1 MASENFRCT
10 PQEVPCSTSV
20 MCSLSLN
27 KFTIDLAGH
36 TQPHI
41 QPLASSSKSRHCAQ
55 FVIASLVMARVPATV
70 FCLLGS
76 LAVVASQ
83 SPFGFPGHRYP
94 FSGFDP
100 FANSRSYNR
109 YAHAF
114 EEPFLPPCPKYRPM
128 ELGEWQEVVTPS
140 GGAYQ
145 MHAELPWVRPS
156 DRRAQISPD
165 GLSIDIL
172 GLRQVPARGRMR
184 APECLPRGARLS
196 RDGRFEIL
204 EASVQVPPGDVSLA
218 TVRQTRQ
225 GLDITVPAL
234 RQPSLRPDTLKT
246 PKTGDEDQKDQRV
259 DQGVDQNVH
268 GVGQRQD
275 QSDAAMPRPKPES
288 RATSEV
294 SLPPSDGIEI
304 VEEEY
309 EYPEKDADASEG
321 WIDVRGEFQSY

>member
-1 MASENFRCT
+1 
-10 PQEVPCSTSV
+10 
-20 MCSLSLN
+20 
-27 KFTIDLAGH
+27 
-36 TQPHI
+36 
-41 QPLASSSKSRHCAQ
+41 
-55 FVIASLVMARVPATV
+55 MARVCAAV
-70 FCLLGS
+70 FCLGS
-76 LAVVASQ
+76 LAVVSAQ
-83 SPFGFPGHRYP
+83 SAFGFPGHRYP

-100 FANSRSYNR
+100 LVNTRSYNR

-128 ELGEWQEVVTPS
+128 ELGEWQEVVTPP

-184 APECLPRGARLS
+184 APECLPRGAKLS
-196 RDGRFEIL
+196 RDGMFEIL
-204 EASVQVPPGDVSLA
+204 EASVPVPPGDVSLA
-218 TVRQTRQ
+218 TVRQTRH
-225 GLDITVPAL
+225 GLDIIVPL
-234 RQPSLRPDTLKT
+234 RQHLRPANT
-246 PKTGDEDQKDQRV
+246 PKTDQKGQKDQSV
-259 DQGVDQNVH
+259 DQGVDQSVRGH
-268 GVGQRQD
+268 GFHRGQRPD
-275 QSDAAMPRPKPES
+275 QGDVATQPKPRKAS
-288 RATSEV
+288 ATSEVPKESKV

-321 WIDVRGEFQSY
+321 WVDIRGEFQSY

>member
-1 MASENFRCT
+1 
-10 PQEVPCSTSV
+10 
-20 MCSLSLN
+20 
-27 KFTIDLAGH
+27 
-36 TQPHI
+36 
-41 QPLASSSKSRHCAQ
+41 
-55 FVIASLVMARVPATV
+55 MARVPAAV

-76 LAVVASQ
+76 LAVVSAQ
-83 SPFGFPGHRYP
+83 TAFGFPGHRYP
-94 FSGFDP
+94 FPGFDP
-100 FANSRSYNR
+100 WVNTRSFNR

-128 ELGEWQEVVTPS
+128 ELGEWQEAVTPS

-145 MHAELPWVRPS
+145 MHAELPWVQPS

-184 APECLPRGARLS
+184 APECLPRGAKLS

-204 EASVQVPPGDVSLA
+204 EASVPVPPGDVSLA
-218 TVRQTRQ
+218 TVRQTRH
-225 GLDITVPAL
+225 GLDITVPL
-234 RQPSLRPDTLKT
+234 RQHLHPANT
-246 PKTGDEDQKDQRV
+246 PKTGDQKGQKDQSV
-259 DQGVDQNVH
+259 DQSVH
-268 GVGQRQD
+268 GFHGVHRGQQPDQDDVAMRQ
-275 QSDAAMPRPKPES
+275 PKP
-288 RATSEV
+288 RKV

-321 WIDVRGEFQSY
+321 WVDIRGEFQSY